1 MKKIMNILAFILII
15 GFVGAWE
22 SGSCEFKTMLLNSGI
37 TLSALFGFHL
47 FRIMANM
54 NKELKRLRRHKIS
67 HGELTSNRVKI
78 S

>member
-1 MKKIMNILAFILII
+1 MKKIMNVLAFILIV

-47 FRIMANM
+47 FWVINKM
-54 NKELKRLRRHKIS
+54 NKELKRLRRHRIS
-67 HGELTSNRVKI
+67 HRELRF
-78 S
+78 

>member
-1 MKKIMNILAFILII
+1 MKKIMNILAFILIV

-22 SGSCEFKTMLLNSGI
+22 SGDCEFKTMLFNSGI
-37 TLSALFGFHL
+37 TLSVLFGFHL
-47 FRIMANM
+47 FCFITKM

>member
-1 MKKIMNILAFILII
+1 MNILAFILII

>member
-1 MKKIMNILAFILII
+1 MNISAFILIV

-22 SGSCEFKTMLLNSGI
+22 SGDCEFKTMLLNCGV

-47 FRIMANM
+47 FRIMLNM
-54 NKELKRLRRHKIS
+54 NKELKRLKRHKIS
-67 HGELTSNRVKI
+67 HRQLTSGRVKI

>member
-37 TLSALFGFHL
+37 TLSVLFGFHL

>member
-47 FRIMANM
+47 FRIMLNM
-54 NKELKRLRRHKIS
+54 NKELKRLKRHKIT
-67 HGELTSNRVKI
+67 HVKI